1 MITSRAPRASS
12 ATFVITALAAA
23 SLALP
28 VAAQDASP
36 AASTAPASAAE
47 SAAAPAEA
55 RTIAIISPDYSTQ
68 PASKEAIDLF
78 QTEAEARGYDTSLV
92 DTAGDNAAINGEIT
106 TAVSQGV
113 DAIVTAF
120 GIPQEF
126 GEGLADAGAAGV
138 PVFGLDT
145 GGVVEPTLA
154 NVTSDPAVLGQMS
167 AQAIIDALGGE
178 GQVAII
184 HFDPFEPVRLR
195 AEAARALF
203 EEAGIEVIEDIQG
216 DPVDPTNFAKATVLD
231 LLVKYPEGDL
241 DAVWA
246 GWDASALG
254 AFQATQEAG
263 RPEVLVTGVDGQDFA
278 RAEVAKDQ
286 NWIATVR
293 QDWPAISSTL
303 ADIIDAHFAGTDPAE
318 STVFVPAVLITAEN
332 AE

>member
-1 MITSRAPRASS
+1 MRAPRTLRAGLATLAIS
-12 ATFVITALAAA
+12 AVAAA
-23 SLALP
+23 ALALP
-28 VAAQDASP
+28 AAAQDQ
-36 AASTAPASAAE
+36 T
-47 SAAAPAEA
+47 
-55 RTIAIISPDYSTQ
+55 RTIAIITPDYAAQ
-68 PASKEAIDLF
+68 PAAKEAIDLF
-78 QTEAEARGYDTSLV
+78 QAEAESRGYEVTLT
-92 DTAGDNAAINGEIT
+92 DTASDNAAINGEIS

-120 GIPQEF
+120 GTPQEF

-154 NVTSDPAVLGQMS
+154 NVTTDPAYLGQAS

-178 GQVAII
+178 GQVAMI

-203 EEAGIEVIEDIQG
+203 EESGIEVVEYVQG
-216 DPVDPTNFAKATVLD
+216 DPADSTGFAKATTLD
-231 LLVKYPEGDL
+231 LLTKYPAGEL

-278 RAEVAKDQ
+278 RAEVAKGL

-293 QDWPAISSTL
+293 QDWPTISTTL
-303 ADIIDAHFAGTDPAE
+303 ADIIDAHFAGTDPTE

-332 AE
+332 AG

>member
-1 MITSRAPRASS
+1 LRAGLA
-12 ATFVITALAAA
+12 ALAIGALAAA
-23 SLALP
+23 AMAIP
-28 VAAQDASP
+28 AAAQDAS
-36 AASTAPASAAE
+36 ASAPAPASAE
-47 SAAAPAEA
+47 AASGEA

-78 QTEAEARGYDTSLV
+78 QSEAEARGYETTLV
-92 DTAGDNAAINGEIT
+92 DTAGDNAAINGELS
-106 TAVSQGV
+106 TAVAQGV

-154 NVTSDPAVLGQMS
+154 NVTSDPAVLGRMS
-167 AQAIIDALGGE
+167 AQALIDALGGE
-178 GQVAII
+178 GQIAMI
-184 HFDPFEPVRLR
+184 HFDPYEPVRLR
-195 AEAARALF
+195 AEAAKALF
-203 EEAGIEVIEDIQG
+203 DEAGIEVVEYVQG

-263 RPEVLVTGVDGQDFA
+263 RPEVLVTGVDGQAFA
-278 RAEVAKDQ
+278 RAEVAKGQ

-293 QDWPAISSTL
+293 QDWPTIATTL

-318 STVFVPAVLITAEN
+318 STVYVPAVLITAEN